1 MFIGRLYY
9 CLEKNQLDEVRYI
22 ICKKKKKYFGDEW
35 MFISRHY
42 YYLKE
47 SCEVWKYKLLCF

>member
-22 ICKKKKKYFGDEW
+22 ICKKKKYILETNG
-35 MFISRHY
+35 
-42 YYLKE
+42 
-47 SCEVWKYKLLCF
+47 CLLVDITTI